1 MAMSVSRPHAAPSS
15 PQRCAFIGERAA
27 TRGRSAREGGG
38 EHAGGKRESP
48 ARHANRNARGERR
61 EQGHARSSIIYFP
74 AGNDAALIDE
84 RAAAGASMSH
94 RAMCWACQLDCQNT
108 LSVTLPIALPLSAS
122 AWAFFRFSTLIGLS
136 VCVWV
141 ERSSP

>member
-94 RAMCWACQLDCQNT
+94 RAMCEGMPARLSKSAQRNFTDCLAT
-108 LSVTLPIALPLSAS
+108 LGQCV
-122 AWAFFRFSTLIGLS
+122 GLLQ
-136 VCVWV
+136 VFDADRA
-141 ERSSP
+141 ERLRLG